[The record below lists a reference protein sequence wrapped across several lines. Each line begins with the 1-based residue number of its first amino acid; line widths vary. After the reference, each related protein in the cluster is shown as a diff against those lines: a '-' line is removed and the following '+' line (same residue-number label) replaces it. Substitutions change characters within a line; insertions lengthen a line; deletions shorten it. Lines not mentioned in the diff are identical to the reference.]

1 MKNFIVAALIS
12 WIVFPLTAQ
21 AQPKDGLDAKA
32 KKILDQ
38 LSAKTKTFKNLYAEF
53 VLVMER
59 KAEKSKES
67 QNGKIWVKGAKF
79 KLDLANQLVIND
91 GKTVYTVLHD
101 ASEVQISNADEKK
114 KEDAITPANIF
125 TMYEKGFKYEFV
137 KEQTTKAGRSEQ
149 HIKLFPLEPKKKNFH
164 TVLLILDKQKNQL
177 VSIKVFA
184 KDGQETTYTIK
195 KFTPNDKFGDEA
207 FAFSAKAY
215 PKYELVDL
223 R

>member
-1 MKNFIVAALIS
+1 MKNFLLAAFLG
-12 WIVFPLTAQ
+12 WIVLPVAAQ

-59 KAEKSKES
+59 KAEKSKET
-67 QNGKIWVKGAKF
+67 QNGKIWVKGTKF
-79 KLDLANQLVIND
+79 KLDMANQIVIND

-101 ASEVQISNADEKK
+101 ASEVQISHADEKK

-137 KEQTTKAGRSEQ
+137 KEQTTKGGRTEQ
-149 HIKLFPLEPKKKNFH
+149 YIKLFPLEPKKKNFH
-164 TVLLILDKQKNQL
+164 TVLLVLDKQKNQL
-177 VSIKVFA
+177 VSIKVSA

-195 KFTPNDKFGDEA
+195 KFSPNDKFGDEA
-207 FAFSAKAY
+207 FAFNAKAY

>member
-1 MKNFIVAALIS
+1 MKNFFLATILGWMVFSVA
-12 WIVFPLTAQ
+12 AQ
-21 AQPKDGLDAKA
+21 AQPKDGFDAKA

-53 VLVMER
+53 VLVLER
-59 KAEKSKES
+59 KAEKSRET

-91 GKTVYTVLHD
+91 GKTVYTVLRD

-137 KEQTTKAGRSEQ
+137 KEQTTKTGRIEQ

-177 VSIKVFA
+177 VSIKVFS

-195 KFTPNDKFGDEA
+195 KFIPNEKFGDDA
-207 FAFSAKAY
+207 FAFSPKSY